1 MTTNEFI
8 KLLAKH
14 RSELTK
20 AQIKTLRGQAI
31 KGDVA
36 GAMKG
41 LQKILQK
48 GIGHDGGKVPEVW
61 DREVT
66 QPRDT
71 D

>member
-41 LQKILQK
+41 LETIK
-48 GIGHDGGKVPEVW
+48 E
-61 DREVT
+61 RT
-66 QPRDT
+66 RT
-71 D
+71 